1 MLAVVSVLADEAHVP
16 VLDGLRQATS
26 HVISGKSASTALQAI
41 ATGLLTVT
49 SITFSV
55 LLLAAQQTASN
66 LSPVVFDQFVRRR
79 INQVLLGFFVGL
91 CVFAY
96 LVMGAQTDTPPVVG
110 AATATLLTV
119 VAMVLLLVLIY
130 VTIDQMRPANVLR
143 QIHRQTLD
151 ARQLQTRPAP
161 AHPARAPRHRQ
172 GDGPVPRRPTGYV
185 TGIDLATFRAALE
198 RAPRAEIR
206 LNLTLG
212 QAVTY
217 GDVIATVHDDD
228 EGTARSL
235 ADEVRGGILLD
246 QWRDIARDATTGV
259 AEITN
264 IAWTSGSTA
273 KQSPQVARQGLDI
286 LKDLLARSFDEDDG
300 EGGEPSDDGEE
311 PLNVVYPDTYRTEL
325 VDALYAQLVVGPR
338 VAPAS
343 DRRARARRLP
353 RAAARRTARR
363 PAPDPRRPRAVA
375 NHCSTS
381 CLTRPC
387 STGPAEAAVHHRRA
401 GLTPVRSRPRGAHR
415 IPRTRRAVP
424 DCRIGIALPIRQT
437 RNEPPVTQR
446 RPRPQIRRR
455 AARPPRRRRRPP
467 APS

>member
-1 MLAVVSVLADEAHVP
+1 MSGANGQSMRGSRPQTWLLVQRAFREFAMVPSLVVAGFLVLAIVSVLADEAHVP

-79 INQVLLGFFVGL
+79 INQLLLGFFVGL

-143 QIHRQTLD
+143 QIHRQTLG
-151 ARQLQTRPAP
+151 ARDLQADLRRCTLREPRGTGKVT
-161 AHPARAPRHRQ
+161 ARYRADR
-172 GDGPVPRRPTGYV
+172 TGYV
-185 TGIDLATFRAALE
+185 TGVDLTTFKAALE
-198 RAPRAEIR
+198 QAPRAEIR

-235 ADEVRGGILLD
+235 ADEIRGGILLD

-259 AEITN
+259 AEVTN

-273 KQSPQVARQGLDI
+273 KQSPQVARQGLAI
-286 LKDLLARSFDEDDG
+286 IKDLLARTFDEDDG
-300 EGGEPSDDGEE
+300 EDHGEE
-311 PLNVVYPDTYRTEL
+311 PLNVVYPDTYRDEL
-325 VDALYAQLVVGPR
+325 LDSIYGLLVSAHESHQHLTAVRVLEVYRALLPDAPPDVRRRILADLDRGRPLLDQL
-338 VAPAS
+338 
-343 DRRARARRLP
+343 
-353 RAAARRTARR
+353 
-363 PAPDPRRPRAVA
+363 PD
-375 NHCSTS
+375 
-381 CLTRPC
+381 
-387 STGPAEAAVHHRRA
+387 AAVLEQA
-401 GLTPVRSRPRGAHR
+401 
-415 IPRTRRAVP
+415 
-424 DCRIGIALPIRQT
+424 RQT
-437 RNEPPVTQR
+437 LQCTIAELG
-446 RPRPQIRRR
+446 
-455 AARPPRRRRRPP
+455 
-467 APS
+467 